1 MGRRVTET
9 GDGMAAMSTS
19 TLVRAAGGVVWRVGE
34 RTHLEVLL
42 VHRPKYDDWSFPKGK
57 IDPGEGDEQCAVR
70 EVEEETGL
78 RCVLGHELAGTSYID
93 RKGRPKVVRYWEMT
107 VSGGEFAPNDEVD
120 VVQWLTV
127 DEADHLLSYDR
138 DRALLGSFVSF
149 AQVGSTRP
157 S

>member
-1 MGRRVTET
+1 MGRRVTEA

-34 RTHLEVLL
+34 NTRLEVLI

-57 IDPGEGDEQCAVR
+57 LDPGEGDEQCAVR

-149 AQVGSTRP
+149 AQVGSTPRR
-157 S
+157 